1 MPDPTTQT
9 NTTMPPQALSQSAL
23 LDSFYQDVKISEDG
37 FGVEINCRLGLWG
50 VSAPTME
57 KALREAQ
64 HYYLQYHRDGE
75 YGGI

>member
-1 MPDPTTQT
+1 MPDQDAQN
-9 NTTMPPQALSQSAL
+9 NTTTPEQALSQSAL
-23 LDSFYQDVKISEDG
+23 LDSFYRDVKISEDG

-57 KALREAQ
+57 QALREAQ
-64 HYYLQYHRDGE
+64 HYYLQYQRDGE